1 MKNFIKVT
9 DIDGVDRLINVS
21 FIQFVFS
28 DGEGSG
34 LKFSKDDYLYV
45 RESFN
50 HLCAV
55 LTEKIKT
62 EGEDKSSTVRKNSH
76 KVGRG

>member
-9 DIDGVDRLINVS
+9 DTDGVERLINVS
-21 FIQFVFS
+21 FIQSVFP

-34 LKFSKDDYLYV
+34 LKFAKDDYLYV
-45 RESFN
+45 KEPFN
-50 HLCAV
+50 NLCAL
-55 LTEKIKT
+55 LTEKLKLQEENSAI
-62 EGEDKSSTVRKNSH
+62 RKKGQ

>member
-1 MKNFIKVT
+1 MKKFIKVT
-9 DIDGVDRLINVS
+9 DTDGVDRLINIS
-21 FIQFVFS
+21 FIQSIFP

-45 RESFN
+45 KEPFN
-50 HLCAV
+50 YLCAV
-55 LTEKIKT
+55 LTEKLKLQEENGAI
-62 EGEDKSSTVRKNSH
+62 RKDGR

>member
-9 DIDGVDRLINVS
+9 DTDNLDRLINVS
-21 FIQFVFS
+21 FIQSVFP

-34 LKFSKDDYLYV
+34 LKFAKDDYLYV
-45 RESFN
+45 KDPFN

-62 EGEDKSSTVRKNSH
+62 EAGDGSARKTGH

>member
-9 DIDGVDRLINVS
+9 DTDGVERLINVS
-21 FIQFVFS
+21 FIQSVFP

-34 LKFSKDDYLYV
+34 LKFTKDDYLYV
-45 RESFN
+45 KDPFN
-50 HLCAV
+50 NLCAV
-55 LTEKIKT
+55 LTEKQKLQEESGAI
-62 EGEDKSSTVRKNSH
+62 RKNDR